1 MHPETHLALHH
12 LRAADL
18 RAEADAYRLAAAAR
32 RPRDLRARL
41 GCVRGALAR
50 ACLPSRFAGRRGAWF
65 AVAVRLGS
73 AGLGG

>member
-12 LRAADL
+12 IRAAEL

-41 GCVRGALAR
+41 GWTLVEVGLRLTAPPKTA
-50 ACLPSRFAGRRGAWF
+50 A
-65 AVAVRLGS
+65 AVR
-73 AGLGG
+73 